1 MAIVTDLYKALIE
14 LVKQIPEGMVS
25 TPYHLSVALGD
36 PYATHAVSNV
46 LKRGELREAL
56 QKVVEKPAKSDN
68 VFCDFSSDEPL
79 KQLAELQLRMSKR
92 VILKD
97 VFNGVERFAGVDAA
111 YLGDEAHAVCIVMD
125 SDLNILEST
134 SSVADIRFPYI
145 PGYLM
150 LREAPVIEKTVKK
163 VSALD
168 VLFVNGHGVAHPRG
182 CGLATCV
189 GLDLGIPVIGVA
201 KRSLIGTIGNKR
213 DFWVP
218 ILYEEEIVGAELG
231 IEGHPPIYVSVGHR
245 ISLETSVNIT
255 LKMISGGSLP
265 EPLRQAHIEARKK
278 IKSLK

>member
-1 MAIVTDLYKALIE
+1 MVKTIDLYKVLIE
-14 LVKQIPEGMVS
+14 LVKQIPESMVS

-36 PYATHAVSNV
+36 SHAAHAVSNV
-46 LKRGELREAL
+46 LKRGESREAL
-56 QKVVEKPAKSDN
+56 QKVVEKPAKRDN

-79 KQLAELQLRMSKR
+79 KQLAEFQLRMSKR

-97 VFNGVERFAGVDAA
+97 VFNRVERFAGVDAA

-134 SSVADIRFPYI
+134 SSVANIRFPYI

-150 LREAPVIEKTVKK
+150 FREAPVIEEAVKK
-163 VSALD
+163 ASELD

-201 KRSLIGTIGNKR
+201 KRNLIGTIGNKR
-213 DFWVP
+213 DVWAP
-218 ILYEEEIVGAELG
+218 ILYEGKNVGAELS
-231 IEGHPPIYVSVGHR
+231 IEGHHPIYVSVGHR

-255 LKMISGGSLP
+255 LKMMSGGRLP
-265 EPLRQAHIEARKK
+265 EPLRQAHIEASRK
-278 IKSLK
+278 IKSLR